1 MGKDE
6 SGALCPFQRMLRKQ
20 KTHKSKTAAD
30 TRFALV
36 ASRYNAK
43 YVDGMLRGALGE
55 LKRAGAKPG
64 QIQVVRVPGAFEI
77 PAVASKLAM
86 ERRAD
91 AILCLGVILRGETA
105 HADHIGQGVTH
116 ALAQIQVRDGL
127 PVIHEVLL
135 FDSESQ
141 ARVRCLGRTHNR
153 GVEAARTAIEM
164 VRALGDLS

>member
-1 MGKDE
+1 
-6 SGALCPFQRMLRKQ
+6 MLRKQ
-20 KTHKSKTAAD
+20 KTARTRVAGD
-30 TRFALV
+30 TRFAII

-77 PAVASKLAM
+77 PAVASKIATH
-86 ERRAD
+86 RRAD
-91 AILCLGVILRGETA
+91 AIICLGVILRGETS
-105 HADHIGQGVTH
+105 HADHIGTGVTH

-153 GVEAARTAIEM
+153 GVEAARTAMEM
-164 VRALGDLS
+164 VRVLGDLS